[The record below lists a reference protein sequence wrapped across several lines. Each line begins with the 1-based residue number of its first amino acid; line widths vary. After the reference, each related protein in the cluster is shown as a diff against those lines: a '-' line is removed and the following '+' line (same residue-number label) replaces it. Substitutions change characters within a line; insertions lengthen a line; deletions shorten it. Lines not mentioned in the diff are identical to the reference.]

1 MNVRRAKVSDNTMA
15 MSENGIAFF
24 LSSLS
29 RIGKDWISLTHTH
42 VGVVVVFFFFFF
54 FFFYRGC
61 GGFFSLSFSFSF

>member
-1 MNVRRAKVSDNTMA
+1 MNVRRAKVFDNTMA

-42 VGVVVVFFFFFF
+42 AHARRSRRRLFLFLFLF
-54 FFFYRGC
+54 
-61 GGFFSLSFSFSF
+61 LL

>member
-42 VGVVVVFFFFFF
+42 AHAHAHARRSRRRLFLFLFLF
-54 FFFYRGC
+54 
-61 GGFFSLSFSFSF
+61 LL

>member
-42 VGVVVVFFFFFF
+42 AHARRSRRRLFLFLFLF
-54 FFFYRGC
+54 
-61 GGFFSLSFSFSF
+61 LL